1 MQAVVGNTYSYW
13 LQIASEVKANGL
25 NDKNYA
31 ILKAAAPLDLTLE
44 WSELLLIQARD
55 LLRQLLDDSFHRLEK
70 KLNQALQ
77 YSDVWLA
84 DRELMNFRK
93 KLKQCFFYMEYS
105 CLSGSMKQK
114 LNRDICEN
122 VKLYQIE
129 IIRYLKNA
137 AMDYPGHFIEEILYL
152 MQKRSFYG
160 YVKEQMKI

>member
-1 MQAVVGNTYSYW
+1 MQEVVGNTYSDW

-25 NDKNYA
+25 NEKNYD

-44 WSELLLIQARD
+44 WSELLLIQAED
-55 LLRQLLDDSFHRLEK
+55 LLRQLLNDSFHRMEK

-77 YSDVWLA
+77 CNDVWLA
-84 DRELMNFRK
+84 DRELLNFRK
-93 KLKQCFFYMEYS
+93 KIKQCFFYMDYS

-114 LNRDICEN
+114 LNRDIYEN

-129 IIRYLKNA
+129 IIRYLKNV
-137 AMDYPGHFIEEILYL
+137 AMDYPEHFTEEILYL
-152 MQKRSFYG
+152 VQKRSFYG